1 VENVLVTI
9 NWKPSRRE
17 LRKFGLTLLVLF
29 PLFGAF
35 LAWRLGRMGVF
46 YGCTGIGVGVELLVL
61 CVPRTGVWVYK
72 GWMGLALV
80 LGYGVGPVVMALVY
94 YGVLTPIALV
104 LRARGN
110 DSLQRRRKPAGES
123 YWVPLE
129 HRTDVR
135 SYERQF

>member
-1 VENVLVTI
+1 MFVEI

-35 LAWRLGRMGVF
+35 LAWRLGRVGIF
-46 YGCTGIGVGVELLVL
+46 YGCAGVGVGVELLVL
-61 CVPRTGVWVYK
+61 CAPRVGVWLYK

-80 LGYGVGPVVMALVY
+80 LGTVVGPVVMALVY

-110 DSLQRRRKPAGES
+110 DPLQRRRKPTGAS
-123 YWVPLE
+123 YWMPLE
-129 HRTDVR
+129 HRRVGR

>member
-1 VENVLVTI
+1 VLVAI

-35 LAWRLGRMGVF
+35 LAWRLGRMGIF
-46 YGCTGIGVGVELLVL
+46 YGCAGVGVLVELLVL
-61 CVPRTGVWVYK
+61 CVPRAAVWVYK

-80 LGYGVGPVVMALVY
+80 LGTVVGPVVMALVY

-110 DSLQRRRKPAGES
+110 DPLQRCRKPAGES
-123 YWVPLE
+123 YWMPLE